1 MTLAVVTGGSR
12 GIGRAIVERLVETGT
27 DVVTCARD
35 WGSDLS
41 ASEVNS
47 SGGTHRGNVIALTAD
62 LSTREG
68 VARLADEVLSL
79 DRSVD
84 LLIHN
89 AGVQY
94 RQDLSTGNTLDSQL
108 LRREFEVNVFAPIEL
123 TDLLLPA
130 LRKSAHPVIVYVT
143 SIVAIAPRPTAGVY
157 GASKA
162 ALRTYSDALRRG
174 LETDEISVVE
184 FVPPLTDTDMA
195 KSVSGPRKVT
205 PEDAADAL
213 LRGLESGRHRISS
226 GENGWYLRIDGAV
239 RRMIGSRIS

>member
-12 GIGRAIVERLVETGT
+12 GIGRAIVERLAGAGT

-35 WGSDLS
+35 WGSDHIAVEDNNLRDVS
-41 ASEVNS
+41 A
-47 SGGTHRGNVIALTAD
+47 GGVVALTAD
-62 LSTREG
+62 LSTRDG
-68 VARLADEVLSL
+68 VEQLAHEVLSL
-79 DRSVD
+79 DRAVD

-89 AGVQY
+89 AGVQN
-94 RQDLSTGNTLDSQL
+94 RQDLTTGNALDSQL

-130 LRKSAHPVIVYVT
+130 LKHSRNPVIVYVT
-143 SIVAIAPRPTAGVY
+143 SIVAIAPRPSAGIY

-174 LETDEISVVE
+174 LEADGIHVVE

-195 KSVSGPRKVT
+195 KLVTGPRKVS
-205 PEDAADAL
+205 PADAADAL
-213 LRGLESGRHRISS
+213 LRGLESGRSRISS
-226 GENGWYLRIDGAV
+226 GENGWYLRVDGAV
-239 RRMIGSRIS
+239 RRMIGARIT